1 MSAEPTTKEHDMN
14 ATEKQID
21 FILSL
26 ASRVQDSRARF
37 LSEVDAVWMSQR
49 DRQGKM
55 TKERASEIIDDL
67 KSQLKNR

>member
-1 MSAEPTTKEHDMN
+1 MN

-26 ASRVQDSRARF
+26 ASRVQGSRVRF
-37 LSEVDAVWMSQR
+37 LSEVDAVWLSQR
-49 DRQGKM
+49 DRRGHM
-55 TKERASEIIDDL
+55 TKARASEIIDDL

>member
-1 MSAEPTTKEHDMN
+1 
-14 ATEKQID
+14 
-21 FILSL
+21 
-26 ASRVQDSRARF
+26 
-37 LSEVDAVWMSQR
+37 MSQR

>member
-1 MSAEPTTKEHDMN
+1 MN

-26 ASRVQDSRARF
+26 ASRVQDSRVRF
-37 LSEVDAVWMSQR
+37 LSEVDAVWLSQR
-49 DRQGKM
+49 DRKGQM